1 MVKDQSGSITEICV
15 LLKKKRKD
23 NEPSKCIHETKSKY
37 VMPIGTSFE
46 KLLADDRG
54 SKSVSKHERK
64 IKF

>member
-1 MVKDQSGSITEICV
+1 MCSI
-15 LLKKKRKD
+15 KKKRKD

-37 VMPIGTSFE
+37 VMPLGTSFE
-46 KLLADDRG
+46 KLLADDWG

>member
-1 MVKDQSGSITEICV
+1 MVKDQSESITEICV
-15 LLKKKRKD
+15 ILKKD
-23 NEPSKCIHETKSKY
+23 NEPSKCIHKTISKY

-46 KLLADDRG
+46 KLLADDWG